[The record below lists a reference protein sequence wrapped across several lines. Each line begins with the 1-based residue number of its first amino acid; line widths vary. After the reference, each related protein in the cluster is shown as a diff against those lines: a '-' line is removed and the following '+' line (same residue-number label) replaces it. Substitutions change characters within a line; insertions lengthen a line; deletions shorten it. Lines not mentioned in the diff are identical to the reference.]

1 MILTI
6 PFYTP
11 NNKLRNKELISV
23 LKKNIKKSFVKKI
36 ILLIDDNTFEN
47 EKLISPKI
55 NIIRLNKRPTY
66 ADWLR
71 ETKKKINQSDYH
83 VIANADIELK
93 DDFEDLI
100 SHELIIEK
108 TFLLISRYN
117 LISNKKEKLER
128 NAHDNQDVW
137 CLKSKD
143 LDKINKSHL
152 SSLNIPLGIPRCDNK
167 IAYEFWLRDWKL
179 INPCL
184 RIKTIHHQ
192 KSGIRNYK
200 NDDTSI
206 LGNVAFV
213 LPSHGV
219 AKESKVS
226 LNIVTLSNNAPI
238 SIQITNWLVRDID
251 AKNKNYF
258 FPFLGALA
266 GILGSLK
273 TIQSGIV
280 KLNFTLLKKIKRKF
294 SKIIRNNDSPES

>member
-1 MILTI
+1 MILTV

-23 LKKNIKKSFVKKI
+23 LKKNIKKSFIKEI
-36 ILLIDDNTFEN
+36 ILLIDDDTFKNEN
-47 EKLISPKI
+47 LISSKI
-55 NIIRLNKRPTY
+55 NIVRLNKRPTY

-71 ETKKKINQSDYH
+71 VSRKKIKNEYH
-83 VIANADIELK
+83 VIANADIEFK

-100 SHELIIEK
+100 SQELINEK

-117 LISNKKEKLER
+117 LISNKKEQLEI

-200 NDDTSI
+200 KEDTSI

-213 LPSHGV
+213 LPSNGV
-219 AKESKVS
+219 AKESKVT
-226 LNIVTLSNNAPI
+226 LNIVTLSNRAPI
-238 SIQITNWLVRDID
+238 SIQITNWIVRDID
-251 AKNKNYF
+251 PKNKNYF

-266 GILGSLK
+266 GILGGLK

-280 KLNFTLLKKIKRKF
+280 KLNFILLKKIKQKF
-294 SKIIRNNDSPES
+294 SKIHRNNNSSES